1 MSDQEQIDI
10 YSEENMDVFTDNGE
24 YITSL
29 NGTLARKQG
38 ITAEDIEL
46 LKDTHV
52 MRRIIFNCMEQTD
65 DPSQL
70 KRLAKMFE
78 DLEFLQQE
86 LWKFGADKRFH
97 RWFEVP
103 KCSCP
108 ILDNLDCLGSE
119 VDVVDVACKVHGG
132 QPDE

>member
-1 MSDQEQIDI
+1 MSDQEQTDI
-10 YSEENMDVFTDNGE
+10 YSQENMDVFTDNGE

-29 NGTLARKQG
+29 NAHLARKQG
-38 ITAEDIEL
+38 LSAEDIEL

-65 DPSQL
+65 DTSHL
-70 KRLAKMFE
+70 KRFAKMFE

-86 LWKFGADKRFH
+86 LWKFGADKGFH

-108 ILDNLDCLGSE
+108 TIDNLDCLGSE
-119 VDVVDVACKVHGG
+119 VDVVDIKCKVHGG
-132 QPDE
+132 QPNE

>member
-119 VDVVDVACKVHGG
+119 VDVVDVTCKVHGG